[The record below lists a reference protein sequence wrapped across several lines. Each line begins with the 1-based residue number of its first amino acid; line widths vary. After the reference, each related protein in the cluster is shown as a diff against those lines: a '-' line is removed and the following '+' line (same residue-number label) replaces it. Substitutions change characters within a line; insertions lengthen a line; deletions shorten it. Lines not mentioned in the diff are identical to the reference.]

1 MLKPFKQMTIAD
13 IYSQCKDLFQ
23 NNKPSFLN
31 LLSEY
36 FHLESYIPLTFH
48 RAYYSY
54 LGRDRKY
61 SLVSMLS
68 ALILQKILGIPIV
81 SLLIIFLLL
90 CREAQE
96 FYGFFDSVSDY
107 SLFTRFKFA
116 NLYINYI
123 YSLYICSVYNAI

>member
-1 MLKPFKQMTIAD
+1 MLKQFKQISFAD

-36 FHLESYIPLTFH
+36 FDLASYIPLTFY
-48 RAYYSY
+48 RAYYST

-68 ALILQKILGIPIV
+68 ALILQKILGIPTV

-90 CREAQE
+90 
-96 FYGFFDSVSDY
+96 V
-107 SLFTRFKFA
+107 
-116 NLYINYI
+116 
-123 YSLYICSVYNAI
+123 